1 MFQNDHR
8 YYCSVVTIEF
18 FLLIFLKKIKAIT
31 DDCCNFC
38 KEESETI
45 QHVFLFVCLKFI
57 VPLENQHVFIS
68 CMHSL
73 PVWSKL
79 SMHICRNTGK
89 RIVFHFYNA
98 LFGETSIGKDN
109 KIANFIILYTK
120 QDIYLC
126 LKQKKLPIFL
136 WAYIF
141 FEVKIQTWKV
151 CLSLK
156 FSHFWKMVVTF
167 ERYFLCLVL
176 RDRVFKSIIIYHI
189 LMFKHVIE
197 WMKVWKKSVSIMTI
211 QNYVR
216 DRLYPYDFAESL
228 FYFSGG

>member
-45 QHVFLFVCLKFI
+45 QHVF
-57 VPLENQHVFIS
+57 IS

-73 PVWSKL
+73 PVLSKL
-79 SMHICRNTGK
+79 SMHIFRNTGK

-167 ERYFLCLVL
+167 ERYF
-176 RDRVFKSIIIYHI
+176 Y
-189 LMFKHVIE
+189 
-197 WMKVWKKSVSIMTI
+197 VWS
-211 QNYVR
+211 
-216 DRLYPYDFAESL
+216 
-228 FYFSGG
+228 